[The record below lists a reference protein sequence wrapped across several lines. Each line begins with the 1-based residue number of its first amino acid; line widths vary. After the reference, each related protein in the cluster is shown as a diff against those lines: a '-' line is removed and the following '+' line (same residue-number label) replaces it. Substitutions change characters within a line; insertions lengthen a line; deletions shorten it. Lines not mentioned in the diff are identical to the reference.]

1 MRHGILP
8 THNDPLNWAQTMQK
22 IKQATFR
29 NLFLIFVL
37 LGLSAC
43 GEPLYYFAGGR
54 LGGEVAQLVEL
65 PASSGVIQLETLPDD
80 PYSVNVGFIL
90 LDGKLYIDPA
100 EDREWYQNI
109 LLDSAVRIRFDGGDL
124 VHPMLAVREIDPAV
138 LDQFDPERIILRLEP
153 R

>member
-1 MRHGILP
+1 
-8 THNDPLNWAQTMQK
+8 MQK
-22 IKQATFR
+22 IEQAKFR
-29 NLFLIFVL
+29 NLFLCLVL

-43 GEPLYYFAGGR
+43 GEPIYYFAGGR
-54 LGGEVAQLVEL
+54 LGGEEAPLLEL
-65 PASSGVIQLETLPDD
+65 PTTSGVIQLETLPTD

-90 LDGKLYIDPA
+90 LDGNLYLDPA

-124 VHPMLAVREIDPAV
+124 VHPMLAVREIAPAV